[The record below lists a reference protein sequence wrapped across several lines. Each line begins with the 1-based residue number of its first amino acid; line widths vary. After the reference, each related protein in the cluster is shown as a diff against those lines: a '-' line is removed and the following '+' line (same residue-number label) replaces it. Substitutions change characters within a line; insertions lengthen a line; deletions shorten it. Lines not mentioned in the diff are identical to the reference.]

1 MRVEILKYLA
11 LSSSMAIEIFENDT
25 EEQRINAAAAS
36 FYGWIFAISLYMFK
50 CDKCQYI

>member
-1 MRVEILKYLA
+1 MRIEILKYLA

-25 EEQRINAAAAS
+25 EQRINAAAAS